1 MDAKERQHSGL
12 EYSFDEQLAQMHLQA
27 RQNVLEFNQI
37 SPFDED
43 KRKQMQQKMLGKA
56 GKNLRIYSPFMFDF
70 GTNISFGDDCFVN
83 CNCVFLDCGK
93 ITIGNNVFIG
103 PQCGLYT
110 PLHPMDVQ
118 TRNAGVQ
125 TAEPITICD
134 NVWLGGNVTI
144 LPGVTIGEGAVI
156 GAGSVV
162 TKDIPPRVFACGNP
176 CVVKKVIEQK

>member
-1 MDAKERQHSGL
+1 MTAQDKQHLGQEYKFDNQL
-12 EYSFDEQLAQMHLQA
+12 EQMHLQA

-70 GTNISFGDDCFVN
+70 GSNIYFGDDCFVN
-83 CNCVFLDCGK
+83 CNCVFLDCAK

-118 TRNAGVQ
+118 TRNTGVQ
-125 TAEPITICD
+125 TAQPITIGD
-134 NVWLGGNVTI
+134 SVWLGGGVTI
-144 LPGVTIGEGAVI
+144 LPGVTIGEGSVI

-162 TKDIPPRVFACGNP
+162 TKDVPPNVFACGNP
-176 CVVKKVIEQK
+176 CVVKKKLK

>member
-1 MDAKERQHSGL
+1 MTAQDKQLAGL
-12 EYSFDEQLAQMHLQA
+12 EYLPDEQLAQMHLQA

-43 KRKQMQQKMLGKA
+43 KRKQMQQKMLGKV
-56 GKNLRIYSPFMFDF
+56 GKNLRIYSPVMFDF
-70 GTNISFGDDCFVN
+70 GCNISFGDDCFVN

-110 PLHPMDVQ
+110 PLHPMDAQ
-118 TRNAGVQ
+118 TRNTGVQ
-125 TAEPITICD
+125 TAQPITIGD
-134 NVWLGGNVTI
+134 NVWLGGGVTI

-162 TKDIPPRVFACGNP
+162 TKDIPPYVFACGNP
-176 CVVKKVIEQK
+176 CVVKKEIK